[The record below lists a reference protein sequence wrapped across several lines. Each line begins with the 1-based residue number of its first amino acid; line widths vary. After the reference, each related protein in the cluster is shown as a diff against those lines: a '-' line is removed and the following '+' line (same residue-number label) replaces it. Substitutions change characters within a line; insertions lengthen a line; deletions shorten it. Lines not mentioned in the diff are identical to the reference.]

1 MIFLKTKLSKI
12 ILIFSL
18 FIILC
23 TLIIS
28 IYIGL
33 NLVTPKRDI
42 INKTP
47 KDYGLKYENIS
58 FNSKHNSV
66 LLKGWWIPAQ
76 NDNKETKSKKT
87 IIFSHGYG
95 DNRALMDI
103 EVINLAK
110 RLSKENYNV
119 LVFDFRGEGESE
131 GKIVTLGALEKYD
144 LLSAI
149 DFAKN
154 TKHSEKI
161 GLIGWSMGAATSLLV
176 GENSKDVQA
185 IIADS
190 PFSSLKG
197 YLKENLPYWTNLPN
211 FPFTPIILGVLPS
224 VININIKSVDT
235 INAVSKYKNKELLL
249 IHGKGDSVIP
259 YTESEKIYK
268 SCKNKSHIKL
278 WITDKADHIRSYKM
292 HKELYEENIINFFNL
307 NLK

>member
-1 MIFLKTKLSKI
+1 MIILKTKLSKT
-12 ILIFSL
+12 ILILLLS
-18 FIILC
+18 ILLC
-23 TLIIS
+23 IFIIS
-28 IYIGL
+28 IYVGL
-33 NLVTPKRDI
+33 NLITPKRDM

-47 KDYGLKYENIS
+47 KDYGLNYENVS
-58 FNSKHNSV
+58 FNSKHNNV

-76 NDNKETKSKKT
+76 NSNKETKSKKT

-110 RLSKENYNV
+110 RLCKEDYNV

-131 GKIVTLGALEKYD
+131 GKIVTLGAFEKYD

-185 IIADS
+185 IVADS

-197 YLKENLPYWTNLPN
+197 YLKENLPYWTKLPN
-211 FPFTPIILGVLPS
+211 FPFTPIILGVLPGI
-224 VININIKSVDT
+224 ININIKSVDA
-235 INAVSKYKNKELLL
+235 INAVSKYKDKELLL
-249 IHGKGDSVIP
+249 IHGKGDTVIP

-292 HKELYEENIINFFNL
+292 YKNLYEENVVNFFN
-307 NLK
+307 NSLK